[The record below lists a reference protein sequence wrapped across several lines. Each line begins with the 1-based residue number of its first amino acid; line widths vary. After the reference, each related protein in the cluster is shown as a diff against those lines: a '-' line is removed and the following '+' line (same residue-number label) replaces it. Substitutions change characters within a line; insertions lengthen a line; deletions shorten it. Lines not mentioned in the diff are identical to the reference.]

1 MTFSIRMTEFSAAD
15 PRDRGSL
22 EGYVRQGQAAL
33 LSSAECLGCET
44 FLDTDDPKKVVT
56 IEAWTSADARSQ
68 AAREIPGDAVRGAMS
83 VMETAPT
90 SRNLIGSIAGLN
102 GQSRSDREPIQVAV
116 IIGSVRN
123 ERFATTVSQWFLPLV
138 SQDSRYKVELIDLAD
153 IDLPAALPGNPADL
167 ADPDKRPPQLQ
178 QTSSSLSR
186 ADAIIVVTP
195 EYNHGL
201 PAVLKHFIDWHFIEW
216 QTKPVAAI
224 AYGGLGGGIRAIEN
238 LRLVLAELHA
248 TVIRDAVTFNSP
260 WQLFS
265 EDGTLEEHE
274 GPTQAAAILLD
285 RLAWW
290 ATTLRRGRDTA
301 EYMVDH

>member
-15 PRDRGSL
+15 PHDRESL
-22 EGYVRQGQAAL
+22 ESYVRQGQATL
-33 LSSAECLGCET
+33 LSSPDCVGCET
-44 FLDTDDPKKVVT
+44 FLDLDDPKKVVA
-56 IEAWTSADARSQ
+56 IEAWTNADARSR
-68 AAREIPGDAVRGAMS
+68 AARNIPGEAVRGAML
-83 VMETAPT
+83 VMESAPT
-90 SRNLIGSIAGLN
+90 SRNLIGPIAGLS
-102 GQSRSDREPIQVAV
+102 GQSRLDSQPIQVVV

-123 ERFATTVSQWFLPLV
+123 ERFAPNIAQWFLPLV
-138 SQDSRYKVELIDLAD
+138 SQDNRYKVELLDLAD
-153 IDLPAALPGNPADL
+153 IDLPAGLPANPADL
-167 ADPDKRPPQLQ
+167 VDPEKRPPQLR
-178 QTSSSLSR
+178 QTSSSLSA

-201 PAVLKHFIDWHFIEW
+201 PAALKHFIDWHFAEW

-260 WQLFS
+260 WELFS
-265 EDGTLEEHE
+265 EDGTLEEPE
-274 GPTQAAAILLD
+274 GPTHAAAVLLD

-290 ATTLRRGRDTA
+290 AIALRQGRNRA
-301 EYMVDH
+301 EYMVG